1 MPLTLPDVL
10 MRADNI
16 HRDEL
21 SRYFGELKRQVHTIR
36 PDIRFLFVGFTNRCG
51 SNYVCEALASSGVL
65 NLGEEFYNAGTIID
79 NCRDRGLTSIGD
91 FVSMLIEER
100 GMNGWLVSKIAVEQL
115 AVLVQIGLL
124 DEILPRSHF
133 ILVERA
139 DKLGQ
144 AISLSIALQNDRWS
158 IRQTP
163 RIADIQLIYSRDE
176 IYRILNYI
184 TDQNWMF
191 DKLLSENGISAFSIN
206 YEQFVR
212 MPQSTMSDLGN
223 SLGIGGLLFVPN
235 SLSLRPQR
243 GAVNALWR
251 ERFLSDMQSTLRLVA
266 G

>member
-1 MPLTLPDVL
+1 MPLTLPDIL
-10 MRADNI
+10 MRANNI

-21 SRYFGELKRQVHTIR
+21 SRYFGELKRQAHTIR

-158 IRQTP
+158 IDQAP
-163 RIADIQLIYSRDE
+163 RIGDDKLIYDRKE
-176 IYRILNYI
+176 ISEILEYI
-184 TDQNWMF
+184 FSQNVMF
-191 DKLLSENGISAFSIN
+191 ERFFAENGIGCTCIN
-206 YEQFVR
+206 YEQFVKMAEPLLDYIGR
-212 MPQSTMSDLGN
+212 SIGLSDLV
-223 SLGIGGLLFVPN
+223 LDAAAIR
-235 SLSLRPQR
+235 LRPQA
-243 GAVNALWR
+243 GLINASWR
-251 ERFLSDMQSTLRLVA
+251 DRFLSGT
-266 G
+266 